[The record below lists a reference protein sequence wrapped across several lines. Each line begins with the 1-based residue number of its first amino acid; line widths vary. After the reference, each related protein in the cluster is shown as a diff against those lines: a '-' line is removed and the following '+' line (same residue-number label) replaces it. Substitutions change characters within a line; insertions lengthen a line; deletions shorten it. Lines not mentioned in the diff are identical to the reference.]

1 MIFINYRRDDTR
13 DMAARIHDR
22 LAAAF
27 GGANIFMD
35 VDILV
40 PGQRFDRELAER
52 LDRTLVFLCVIGP
65 RWLQLLHEREASG
78 ERDFAREEIV
88 EALRRGSTVTVIPV
102 LIEQTPLPRAA
113 DLPKDI
119 RDLVLHHAHTVRHAH
134 FGGDLDRLAAAI
146 RVGIRQAENARKRE
160 RARLRAE
167 ARAREAEA
175 RALRAAPRWIVA
187 AILLVL
193 VLCGGVLA
201 FWNRPRDT
209 GAYEGEGL
217 LEAQKC
223 ARLADAEKER
233 RRAEVEKWAKENPV
247 RTLQDC
253 AVCPQM
259 VVVPKGS
266 FMMGSADAD
275 VDKLSRWYK
284 REGPQRKVTIPQDF
298 ALGKTEVTFD
308 QWNACVAGGG
318 CTSNPKPDDRS
329 WGRGRRP
336 VINVSHRDAQE
347 YVAWLSKTT
356 GQSYRLPS
364 EAEWEYG
371 YRAGSKEPYPFK
383 DGKTITVSQARY
395 AAGCTAEVGSYLP
408 NKFGLHD
415 MPGNVSEWV
424 EDAWHES
431 YRGAPTDGSV
441 WWRGGDPKLR
451 VVRGGAWYH
460 SAIYLRSTDR
470 VDYTATYTYGDLGF
484 RVARDLKPGELSK

>member
-1 MIFINYRRDDTR
+1 
-13 DMAARIHDR
+13 
-22 LAAAF
+22 
-27 GGANIFMD
+27 
-35 VDILV
+35 
-40 PGQRFDRELAER
+40 
-52 LDRTLVFLCVIGP
+52 
-65 RWLQLLHEREASG
+65 
-78 ERDFAREEIV
+78 
-88 EALRRGSTVTVIPV
+88 
-102 LIEQTPLPRAA
+102 
-113 DLPKDI
+113 
-119 RDLVLHHAHTVRHAH
+119 
-134 FGGDLDRLAAAI
+134 
-146 RVGIRQAENARKRE
+146 
-160 RARLRAE
+160 
-167 ARAREAEA
+167 
-175 RALRAAPRWIVA
+175 
-187 AILLVL
+187 
-193 VLCGGVLA
+193 
-201 FWNRPRDT
+201 
-209 GAYEGEGL
+209 
-217 LEAQKC
+217 
-223 ARLADAEKER
+223 
-233 RRAEVEKWAKENPV
+233 
-247 RTLQDC
+247 
-253 AVCPQM
+253 
-259 VVVPKGS
+259 
-266 FMMGSADAD
+266 
-275 VDKLSRWYK
+275 
-284 REGPQRKVTIPQDF
+284 
-298 ALGKTEVTFD
+298 LGKTEVTFD

-356 GQSYRLPS
+356 AQSYRLPS

-395 AAGCTAEVGSYLP
+395 AAGCTVEVGSYLP